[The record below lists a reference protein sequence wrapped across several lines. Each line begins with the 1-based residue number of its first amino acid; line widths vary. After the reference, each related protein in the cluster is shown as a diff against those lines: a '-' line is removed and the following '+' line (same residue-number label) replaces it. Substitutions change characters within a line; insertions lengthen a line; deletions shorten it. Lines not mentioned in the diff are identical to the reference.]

1 MQKTVLALCL
11 SFTMLTACSKPNENN
26 PPPDHNVT
34 ASMDDSA
41 SASVL
46 LDTPDT
52 ANALDWVGTYQ
63 GVLPCHDCS
72 GIDTEL
78 ELTLDHHFV
87 LKQKIL
93 GKSNQNYVNEVKGSF
108 QFLND
113 SDQLIQLDSS
123 GDSRIYSIGAQFI
136 EMRGDKGQKL
146 DMPELNLTLTKKL
159 D

>member
-1 MQKTVLALCL
+1 MQKTFLALCL

-34 ASMDDSA
+34 ASLDDSA
-41 SASVL
+41 SATVM
-46 LDTPDT
+46 DTPDT

-87 LKQKIL
+87 LKQKFL
-93 GKSNQNYVNEVKGSF
+93 GKSNNNYVNEVKGSF

-113 SDQLIQLDSS
+113 SNHLIQLDSS
-123 GDSRIYSIGAQFI
+123 GDSRIYYIGTQFI
-136 EMRGDKGQKL
+136 EMRGDKGQVL
-146 DMPELNLTLTKKL
+146 HQPEFNFKLTKSL
-159 D
+159 E

>member
-34 ASMDDSA
+34 TSLDDSA
-41 SASVL
+41 SATVM
-46 LDTPDT
+46 DAPDT

-87 LKQKIL
+87 LKQKFL
-93 GKSNQNYVNEVKGSF
+93 GKSNNNYRTYA
-108 QFLND
+108 LTD
-113 SDQLIQLDSS
+113 S
-123 GDSRIYSIGAQFI
+123 
-136 EMRGDKGQKL
+136 
-146 DMPELNLTLTKKL
+146 KKY
-159 D
+159 

>member
-41 SASVL
+41 SATVM
-46 LDTPDT
+46 DTPDT

-87 LKQKIL
+87 LKQKFL
-93 GKSNQNYVNEVKGSF
+93 GKSNNNYVNEVKGSF
-108 QFLND
+108 QFLNG

-123 GDSRIYSIGAQFI
+123 GDSRIYYIGAQFI
-136 EMRGDKGQKL
+136 EMRGDKGQVL
-146 DMPELNLTLTKKL
+146 DQPEFNFKLTKFL
-159 D
+159 E